1 MKKIILIDL
10 DNTIIDFNECARHSI
25 MGIFEDLG
33 FHYDDNV
40 FETFITENVKIWKRL
55 ERGEIDK
62 PYLRANRWNIILGK
76 LGIEYDGTIIEER
89 FENGVAKGAYPVE
102 YAYELL
108 EYLYSKYDLYVVSNG
123 FRFVQESRVKI
134 GKFDKYFKELFL
146 SEDIGIQKPDIRFFN
161 YCYEKIGCPP
171 KEKLILIGD
180 SLSADIQGGINFNV
194 ETIWFNKNNEPQN
207 DTIKPTYTV
216 NHLKEI
222 ENIL

>member
-1 MKKIILIDL
+1 MDL

-33 FHYDDNV
+33 FHYDENV

-146 SEDIGIQKPDIRFFN
+146 SEDIGIQKPDIRFFD

-171 KEKLILIGD
+171 KEELILIGD

-222 ENIL
+222 EKIL